1 MSNAIGEQSEGAQH
15 VSASAQE
22 LSALAENL
30 NANTNK
36 FKV

>member
-1 MSNAIGEQSEGAQH
+1 MSSAIGEQADGAQH

-30 NANTNK
+30 SANTNK